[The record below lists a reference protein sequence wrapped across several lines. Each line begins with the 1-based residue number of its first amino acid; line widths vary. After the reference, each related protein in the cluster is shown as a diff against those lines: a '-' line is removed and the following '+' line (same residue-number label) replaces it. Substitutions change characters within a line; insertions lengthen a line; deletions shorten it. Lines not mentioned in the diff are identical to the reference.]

1 MAFFDLAVRER
12 EQLTQR
18 IQELESKIREA
29 PEGSLICHKNG
40 SRYKYYQQISNIAQD
55 DKVHKKYLKKSESK
69 IVTALAQKKIY
80 QAQLKELKDQLHI
93 ITQYINA
100 YDALPLYTARNLFQS
115 EKLRRIF
122 IENNPSQ
129 LPDIFPHTDSEIWQK
144 EEYEKNP
151 KHPEQLIVPTVR
163 GINVRSKSEALIAFG
178 LDMHKIPYR
187 YECRLPI
194 KRPEIYPDFT
204 ILQPNTGNIIIW
216 EHFGMM
222 DHPDYVHKA
231 SAKMHTYIENGY
243 YPNENLIVTFET
255 QNKPLGS
262 AKVSWV
268 INHLILQ

>member
-1 MAFFDLAVRER
+1 MP
-12 EQLTQR
+12 
-18 IQELESKIREA
+18 K
-29 PEGSLICHKNG
+29 
-40 SRYKYYQQISNIAQD
+40 
-55 DKVHKKYLKKSESK
+55 
-69 IVTALAQKKIY
+69 KKIY

-122 IENNPSQ
+122 IEKTIHLNCRTFFHIQILKSGK
-129 LPDIFPHTDSEIWQK
+129 K

-231 SAKMHTYIENGY
+231 SAKMHTYMKT
-243 YPNENLIVTFET
+243 VTT
-255 QNKPLGS
+255 LTK
-262 AKVSWV
+262 
-268 INHLILQ
+268 ILL